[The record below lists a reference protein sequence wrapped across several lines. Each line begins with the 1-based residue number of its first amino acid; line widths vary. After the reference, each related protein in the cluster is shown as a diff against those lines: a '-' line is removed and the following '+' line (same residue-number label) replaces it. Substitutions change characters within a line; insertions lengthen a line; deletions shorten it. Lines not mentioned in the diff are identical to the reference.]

1 MTDLIAAAA
10 ALVAAISLGL
20 RAYMLRP
27 KFCSWYDAPARVWA
41 ALLGL
46 SSVLFATFL
55 HLMRHGG
62 ASEREAV
69 ILVGMAAAAV
79 ALLANLAQQGRA
91 AAVVDQVT
99 SVPEPVAQAQ
109 RLPAPRQRA
118 LPAPPRALQSQ
129 AASRAG

>member
-27 KFCSWYDAPARVWA
+27 KFCSWSDAPARVWM

-46 SSVLFATFL
+46 SFLLFAAFL

-69 ILVGMAAAAV
+69 ILVGMATAAV
-79 ALLANLAQQGRA
+79 ALLSNLARQGRPA
-91 AAVVDQVT
+91 IVVEQ
-99 SVPEPVAQAQ
+99 VPEPAASAQ

-118 LPAPPRALQSQ
+118 LSAPRPALPSPT
-129 AASRAG
+129 ASRAV